1 MFLPVV
7 TWVIPAVGEPM
18 AAKTLHRL
26 TKQVPPTEKNSRA
39 ALMVVIVNPHLCA
52 SLRPF
57 RSYIIFDNV
66 MTVLY
71 CLRSQFMISMSWFCF
86 LLFPFVSF
94 CLFAFFVDLTCVP
107 KIKPVL
113 S

>member
-1 MFLPVV
+1 
-7 TWVIPAVGEPM
+7 M

-26 TKQVPPTEKNSRA
+26 TKQAPPTEKNSRA
-39 ALMVVIVNPHLCA
+39 ALMVVIVNPHLFA
-52 SLRPF
+52 SLCPF

-66 MTVLY
+66 MTMLY
-71 CLRSQFMISMSWFCF
+71 CLRPQFMISLSCFCF
-86 LLFPFVSF
+86 FFLFVSF
-94 CLFAFFVDLTCVP
+94 CLVAFFVDLTCVP